1 MGTIRFLLA
10 LAVVIA
16 HVGQVPFY
24 TAMNSMLAVQ
34 GFYVISGFLI
44 ARIWDLKYSQQ
55 PNSIRLFYINR
66 AARIYLM
73 YWAVLILALLFAVF
87 FRAMHAHWP
96 HYITVDLSLPW
107 QIILYQIVTNV
118 FLTGSSLAL
127 FLGVTM
133 DGSFYFTM
141 DFAKSPVI
149 LWSLLT
155 IAPAWTLELE
165 LWFYLLAP
173 FILRL
178 RLPWIVCLAAASF
191 ALRFTWY
198 RMGHDV
204 DPWTYRFFPFEF
216 GVFLLGVIAY
226 RVGKQLPA
234 SRPLSIAVFIVAV
247 AAIGIHL
254 PEYLVSHRFL
264 FLFIFAATLPMIFE
278 LTKDWRFDRFL
289 ADISFPLYLCHWP
302 LALIAWRWPAS
313 WPGMPAT
320 FFAIIYACALVVLVE
335 RPIERWRHARLRA
348 SAGSA

>member
-1 MGTIRFLLA
+1 M
-10 LAVVIA
+10 
-16 HVGQVPFY
+16 
-24 TAMNSMLAVQ
+24 
-34 GFYVISGFLI
+34 
-44 ARIWDLKYSQQ
+44 
-55 PNSIRLFYINR
+55 
-66 AARIYLM
+66 
-73 YWAVLILALLFAVF
+73 
-87 FRAMHAHWP
+87 
-96 HYITVDLSLPW
+96 
-107 QIILYQIVTNV
+107 
-118 FLTGSSLAL
+118 
-127 FLGVTM
+127 
-133 DGSFYFTM
+133 
-141 DFAKSPVI
+141 
-149 LWSLLT
+149 
-155 IAPAWTLELE
+155 
-165 LWFYLLAP
+165 
-173 FILRL
+173 
-178 RLPWIVCLAAASF
+178 AAASF

-234 SRPLSIAVFIVAV
+234 SRPLSIAVFIVGV